1 MAETKMHA
9 IISTKKLRRSANKM
23 KQATLDI
30 EVRGQHHRPVL
41 SIRTRTDVTHLPELI
56 GDAYQRIGRY
66 LEELDVEPD
75 GAPFVAYYN
84 QDMKDLDVEIG
95 FPVEDVIPG
104 VHDMCPGEIEEGKMV
119 TCVYIGPYE
128 GMVEA
133 YGEMYRYIE
142 EKGLKTKGPAYE
154 TYLNSP
160 GEVSGPE
167 ELMTRIDL
175 PVY

>member
-1 MAETKMHA
+1 
-9 IISTKKLRRSANKM
+9 M

-30 EVRGQHHRPVL
+30 EVREQHHQPVL

-95 FPVEDVIPG
+95 FLVEDVIP
-104 VHDMCPGEIEEGKMV
+104 VDHDMSREKSKKARWSPACILALMKRWWKSMG
-119 TCVYIGPYE
+119 
-128 GMVEA
+128 
-133 YGEMYRYIE
+133 RY
-142 EKGLKTKGPAYE
+142 T
-154 TYLNSP
+154 
-160 GEVSGPE
+160 
-167 ELMTRIDL
+167 DL
-175 PVY
+175 LRRRG